1 MATILLSAAG
11 ASIGAGFGGTIFGLS
26 GAVIGR
32 AIGAT
37 IGRAIDQRLMGPGSQ
52 TVETGK
58 IDRFRLSGASEGAP
72 VGRVWG
78 RTRVA
83 GQVIW
88 ASRFLEKTTT
98 TETGGG
104 KGAPRPSTTVTEYS
118 YSVSLAVALCE
129 GEIAAVNRV
138 WADGVEIAPGDLN
151 MRVYTGSET
160 QLPDAKIEAVEG
172 AGQAPAYRG
181 TAYVVFEDLEL
192 SPYGNRV
199 PQFSFEVFRQAQG
212 PLIDKAPDL
221 SRGIKGVALIPGTGE
236 YALATTPVHYPRALG
251 QNVSANVRSPAGRT
265 DMAVS
270 LRTLGVE
277 LPACQS
283 VSLVV
288 SWFGSDLRAGHC
300 TIKPKVEDA
309 SVDGAP
315 LPWRAGGINR
325 TQAEEVVRVGGRPAY
340 GGTPSDAS
348 VAEAIQALHAAG
360 KEVMFYPFVLMDQ
373 LSGNG
378 LPDPWTGAGDQ
389 PTLPWRGRITLSVAP
404 GRAGT
409 PDRTAVAAAEVNSFF
424 GSAAPG
430 HFSGSGN
437 SINYS
442 GPNEWSYRRFILH
455 YARLCAAAGGVEAFC
470 IGSELR
476 GLTQVR
482 GASDSFPSVT
492 ELKALAAD
500 VRSILGPSAKIT
512 YAADWSE
519 YASYDDGQGNLY
531 FHLDALWSDPNIDFI
546 GIDNYLPLSDWRDE
560 EGHADEGWGSIYNID
575 YLKANIAGGEYHDW
589 YYGSPEERAAQRR
602 TPITDGAY
610 GEPWVWRVKDIRG
623 WWENPHHDRL
633 NGVRQPIA
641 SDWAPRSKPIWFT
654 EFGCAA
660 IDKGTN
666 EPNKFLDPKSS
677 ESVLPVHSNGRRDD
691 LIQMQYLRATI
702 DFWADPANNPVSGV
716 YNGPMV
722 DMDRAHVW
730 CWDARPFPQFPS
742 NDTAWSDGP
751 NYRRG
756 HWVSGRATVQ
766 PLSSVVAEICAR
778 AGMSAFDVSGLYG
791 LVRGYAVPDVGTAR
805 QALQPLMISYG
816 FEALERDGVL
826 AFRMRDGR
834 PDHVVGQGSLATT
847 DGLSGFV
854 ETMRAM
860 ESEVVGRVRL
870 SFIEAEGDYEARAVE
885 AIFPDEETATVS
897 QSEVNLSLT
906 QPEARRMVER
916 WLSEARVARDGAKF
930 ALPPSLGHIGPG
942 DVVRLADG
950 PNGAYRIDRVERA
963 GAVAV
968 EAIRVEP
975 AIYQPSDE
983 AEARVTPRAFIPPVP
998 VEFSLLDLPLMSGN
1012 EVEHQPHVA
1021 ITATPWPGAVAVYSS
1036 DVDAG
1041 YRLNRQINSRAII
1054 GETLSTLDP
1063 ARHGIWDRGR
1073 ALRVRITDGALSSV
1087 TDDQTLNGANIL
1099 AIGDGSAANWELLQF
1114 RDAVLVAPDTYDL
1127 SMRLRGQA
1135 GTDTAS
1141 SGAWPAGSRVVL
1153 MNGAPKQLAI
1163 SISERDL
1170 LRHYRIGAA
1179 KRPYT
1184 DPSFVH
1190 VTEAF
1195 AGIGLRPL
1203 SPCHLR
1209 ARRLGAGDYAVGW
1222 IRRTRIDGD
1231 SWSAYEVPL
1240 GELRER
1246 YLLRVTLGGTIVR
1259 EMTLGSP
1266 DWIYSIAMRAAD
1278 GTAGQTFRLLV
1289 AQLSDAFGPGPFT
1302 EITIND

>member
-1 MATILLSAAG
+1 
-11 ASIGAGFGGTIFGLS
+11 
-26 GAVIGR
+26 
-32 AIGAT
+32 
-37 IGRAIDQRLMGPGSQ
+37 
-52 TVETGK
+52 
-58 IDRFRLSGASEGAP
+58 
-72 VGRVWG
+72 
-78 RTRVA
+78 
-83 GQVIW
+83 
-88 ASRFLEKTTT
+88 
-98 TETGGG
+98 
-104 KGAPRPSTTVTEYS
+104 
-118 YSVSLAVALCE
+118 
-129 GEIAAVNRV
+129 
-138 WADGVEIAPGDLN
+138 
-151 MRVYTGSET
+151 
-160 QLPDAKIEAVEG
+160 
-172 AGQAPAYRG
+172 
-181 TAYVVFEDLEL
+181 
-192 SPYGNRV
+192 
-199 PQFSFEVFRQAQG
+199 
-212 PLIDKAPDL
+212 
-221 SRGIKGVALIPGTGE
+221 
-236 YALATTPVHYPRALG
+236 
-251 QNVSANVRSPAGRT
+251 
-265 DMAVS
+265 
-270 LRTLGVE
+270 
-277 LPACQS
+277 
-283 VSLVV
+283 
-288 SWFGSDLRAGHC
+288 
-300 TIKPKVEDA
+300 
-309 SVDGAP
+309 
-315 LPWRAGGINR
+315 
-325 TQAEEVVRVGGRPAY
+325 
-340 GGTPSDAS
+340 
-348 VAEAIQALHAAG
+348 
-360 KEVMFYPFVLMDQ
+360 
-373 LSGNG
+373 
-378 LPDPWTGAGDQ
+378 
-389 PTLPWRGRITLSVAP
+389 
-404 GRAGT
+404 
-409 PDRTAVAAAEVNSFF
+409 
-424 GSAAPG
+424 
-430 HFSGSGN
+430 
-437 SINYS
+437 
-442 GPNEWSYRRFILH
+442 
-455 YARLCAAAGGVEAFC
+455 
-470 IGSELR
+470 
-476 GLTQVR
+476 
-482 GASDSFPSVT
+482 
-492 ELKALAAD
+492 
-500 VRSILGPSAKIT
+500 
-512 YAADWSE
+512 
-519 YASYDDGQGNLY
+519 
-531 FHLDALWSDPNIDFI
+531 
-546 GIDNYLPLSDWRDE
+546 
-560 EGHADEGWGSIYNID
+560 
-575 YLKANIAGGEYHDW
+575 
-589 YYGSPEERAAQRR
+589 
-602 TPITDGAY
+602 
-610 GEPWVWRVKDIRG
+610 
-623 WWENPHHDRL
+623 
-633 NGVRQPIA
+633 
-641 SDWAPRSKPIWFT
+641 
-654 EFGCAA
+654 
-660 IDKGTN
+660 
-666 EPNKFLDPKSS
+666 
-677 ESVLPVHSNGRRDD
+677 
-691 LIQMQYLRATI
+691 
-702 DFWADPANNPVSGV
+702 
-716 YNGPMV
+716 
-722 DMDRAHVW
+722 
-730 CWDARPFPQFPS
+730 
-742 NDTAWSDGP
+742 
-751 NYRRG
+751 
-756 HWVSGRATVQ
+756 
-766 PLSSVVAEICAR
+766 
-778 AGMSAFDVSGLYG
+778 
-791 LVRGYAVPDVGTAR
+791 
-805 QALQPLMISYG
+805 
-816 FEALERDGVL
+816 DGVL

-847 DGLSGFV
+847 DDLSGFV

-860 ESEVVGRVRL
+860 EAEVVGRVRL

-998 VEFSLLDLPLMSGN
+998 VEFSFLDLPLMSGN
-1012 EVEHQPHVA
+1012 EVEHQPHIA
-1021 ITATPWPGAVAVYSS
+1021 ITANPWPGAVAVYSS

-1073 ALRVRITDGALSSV
+1073 ALRVRITGGALSSV

-1135 GTDTAS
+1135 GTDTAI